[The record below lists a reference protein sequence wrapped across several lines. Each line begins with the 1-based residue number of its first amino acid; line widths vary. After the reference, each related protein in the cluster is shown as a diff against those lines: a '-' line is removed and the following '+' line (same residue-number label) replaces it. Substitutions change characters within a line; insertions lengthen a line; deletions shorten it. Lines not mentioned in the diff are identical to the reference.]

1 MAATRA
7 APASHRRGTESRAHS
22 VKAQRRRLAAI
33 AALAVLAIALLA
45 FPKVTSSQTA
55 ALSTRVTTL
64 PGQTPM
70 NAPFSAGTTV
80 GGYTCGPGIRQVPW
94 SAYAPA
100 CEPKW
105 SGNNGGATAPG
116 VTATTITLSYR
127 EAATAILQELYA
139 LVPPSVVGTNAEAI
153 QTMQSY
159 INIFNKDFEL
169 YGRHVV
175 LAPFNGQG
183 NFINEDTGTGAP
195 QAEADAVTVA
205 TSLHAFADMSLI
217 DSSVTY
223 TQDLQAQKVIAFG
236 LYLQDQ
242 QWYQQNAPWQYTP
255 GPNCSKSANAIG
267 ALFGKQL
274 KGLPAQ
280 FAGGALRTEPRKL
293 GIFYTNVPTQYD
305 CEQQVVKSLASYG
318 VTPVA
323 QAALTFNI
331 ANLASESSTAVA
343 QMKAAGATTI
353 ICVGCD
359 PISPRFYFA
368 AATQD
373 NYHPEWFFQSL
384 YASNATASEAFIR
397 LFPADQRSQ
406 ILTIGTQPTAKSLS
420 EAVHAYQLGNTDPGA
435 TIIPSYYLVYGSIL
449 QFFSALQLAGP
460 DLTPSNFQAAMRS
473 IPQSSPGGELG
484 GWNGSAGPYDPAST
498 FQILKWDQAAR
509 SPADGHQGTYEVCNG
524 GAVYS
529 FASPA
534 LPARTP
540 LRCALAVQKRVK
552 LGTIP
557 GASIAG
563 STGSSAGSAGSVS
576 TSASVRSAGASG
588 AGRATQRGGASA

>member
-1 MAATRA
+1 MSQAAAVRPDGPAHADQMAS
-7 APASHRRGTESRAHS
+7 PHRRRIDPRVRA
-22 VKAQRRRLAAI
+22 RRLAAVGAI
-33 AALAVLAIALLA
+33 LVLAIALLA

-55 ALSTRVTTL
+55 ALTTRVTTL

-80 GGYTCGPGIRQVPW
+80 GGYPCGPGLRQVPW

-100 CEPKW
+100 CEPRW

-127 EAATAILQELYA
+127 EAASAILQELYA
-139 LVPPSVVGTNAEAI
+139 LVPPSVVGTNAGAI

-195 QAEADAVTVA
+195 QAEADAITAA

-217 DSSVTY
+217 DSSDTY

-236 LYLQDQ
+236 LHAQYQ

-255 GPNCSKSANAIG
+255 GPNCTKSADAIG

-280 FAGGALRTEPRKL
+280 FAGGALKTEPRKL
-293 GIFYTNVPTQYD
+293 GIFYSNIVGEQQ
-305 CEQQVVKSLASYG
+305 CEQQVVQSLASYG

-323 QAALTFNI
+323 QA
-331 ANLASESSTAVA
+331 NLAFNLSELAGESATAVA

-373 NYHPEWFFQSL
+373 NYYPEWLIDSE
-384 YASNATASEAFIR
+384 YSTNASATPPFIR
-397 LFPADQRSQ
+397 LLPADQRAH
-406 ILTIGTQPTAKSLS
+406 ILTIGTPPTASSLS
-420 EAVHAYQLGNTDPGA
+420 EAVHAYDLGNTDPSA
-435 TIIPSYYLVYGSIL
+435 TIYPAYPLVYASIL

-484 GWNGSAGPYDPAST
+484 GWNGASGPYDVASS
-498 FQILKWDQAAR
+498 FQILRWDQGAT
-509 SPADGHQGTYEVCNG
+509 SPADGQQGTYEVCNG
-524 GAVYS
+524 GASYP
-529 FASPA
+529 FDTSPPLPAHTPLHCA
-534 LPARTP
+534 LPAETP
-540 LRCALAVQKRVK
+540 PR
-552 LGTIP
+552 LGTVP
-557 GASIAG
+557 
-563 STGSSAGSAGSVS
+563 S
-576 TSASVRSAGASG
+576 TSAA
-588 AGRATQRGGASA
+588 